1 MIYTVNL
8 PDESATLALGEKI
21 AQNLKGGAFIALRGD
36 LGAGKTVLVKGIAK
50 GLGISQRI
58 TSPTFP
64 IMCQYFGTRE
74 LCHFDLYRVTEDD
87 CYEMG
92 FDDFFFD
99 PSLVCAVEWSQRLRF
114 LPPHTLTVTLTV
126 RGDGSRQAEIT
137 DEKGLLKGD
146 I

>member
-1 MIYTVNL
+1 MIYTVKL
-8 PDESATLALGEKI
+8 PDENATLTLGEKI
-21 AQNLKGGAFIALRGD
+21 AQSLKGGAFIALRGG
-36 LGAGKTVLVKGIAK
+36 LGAGKTVLVRGIAR
-50 GLGISQRI
+50 GLHIPQRI

-64 IMCQYFGTRE
+64 IMCQYFGTME
-74 LCHFDLYRVTEDD
+74 LCHFDLYRITEDD

-99 PSLVCAVEWSQRLRF
+99 PSIICAVEWSERLHF
-114 LPPHTLTVTLTV
+114 LPPHTLTITLIV
-126 RGDGSRQAEIT
+126 RSNGSRLAKIC

>member
-1 MIYTVNL
+1 MKYTFVL
-8 PDESATLALGEKI
+8 PDESATCALGKKI
-21 AQNLKGGAFIALRGD
+21 AQNLKGGAFIALQGG
-36 LGAGKTVLVKGIAK
+36 LGVGKTVFVKGLAQ
-50 GLGISQRI
+50 GLNISQRI

-87 CYEMG
+87 CYDMG

-99 PSLVCAVEWSQRLRF
+99 PSVICAVEWSERLHD
-114 LPPHTLTVTLTV
+114 LPVHTLIVKLSV
-126 RGDGSRQAEIT
+126 NNDGSRQAEIT
-137 DEKGLLKGD
+137 DDKGLLKGD